1 MKNINAYTEANEE
14 FNKAVENL
22 MNEGWKINTGS
33 MNGTQGEVA
42 KIDLTKDGT
51 KIIRIVL
58 NEEYECK
65 DKVAYYYVINQYEY
79 ESGIDYDN
87 VITRN
92 SLSTLWLDD
101 KHFKAQLAKIVK
113 ESW

>member
-1 MKNINAYTEANEE
+1 MKNINAYIEANEK
-14 FNKAVENL
+14 FNKAIENL

-58 NEEYECK
+58 DEEHEYE
-65 DKVAYYYVINQYEY
+65 DKMADYYVINQYEY
-79 ESGIDYDN
+79 EVGIDYDN
-87 VITRN
+87 VITRD
-92 SLSTLWLDD
+92 SFRTFWLDD
-101 KHFKAQLAKIVK
+101 KHFKAQLAKILK

>member
-42 KIDLTKDGT
+42 LSGCFTT
-51 KIIRIVL
+51 FSVIITFLIYCNASRS
-58 NEEYECK
+58 C
-65 DKVAYYYVINQYEY
+65 
-79 ESGIDYDN
+79 
-87 VITRN
+87 
-92 SLSTLWLDD
+92 
-101 KHFKAQLAKIVK
+101 
-113 ESW
+113 